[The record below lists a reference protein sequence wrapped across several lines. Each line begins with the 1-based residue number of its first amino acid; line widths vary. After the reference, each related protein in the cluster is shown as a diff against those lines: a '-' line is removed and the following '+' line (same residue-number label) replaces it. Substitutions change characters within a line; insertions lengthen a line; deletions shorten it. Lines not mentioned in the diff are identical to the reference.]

1 MATDPGT
8 IDFLVD
14 QLGARR
20 ADYST
25 KRMFGEY
32 CLYRDGLPVAFV
44 CDDVLFVKDTSAGR
58 DAIASMV
65 EPAFGAPYPGAKL
78 HLRLAPDLWDDGDW
92 LVRVLE
98 ATAAALPRPKPRAP
112 KRADTG
118 KSADTPKP
126 RVQTNAAATPR
137 PTTKTGSPSPAE
149 KRGSRRPKPKH

>member
-14 QLGARR
+14 QLGPRR

-44 CDDVLFVKDTSAGR
+44 CDDALFVKDTPAGR
-58 DAIASMV
+58 DAIASAV
-65 EPAFGAPYPGAKL
+65 EPTFGPPYPGAKPY
-78 HLRLAPDLWDDGDW
+78 LRLAPDLWDDGDW

-98 ATAAALPRPKPRAP
+98 ATAAALPRPRPRAP
-112 KRADTG
+112 KRGDAAKPAS
-118 KSADTPKP
+118 KSK
-126 RVQTNAAATPR
+126 AATTARGAAKTGAPPSPGTRGPR
-137 PTTKTGSPSPAE
+137 RTKPTT
-149 KRGSRRPKPKH
+149 